1 MLGEIIYCS
10 FDRFPSAKG
19 AATHIGEFV
28 SALGKEFGNVDLV
41 TLPNANSDVPYDST
55 ADLEQSQI
63 EGVNHFQIDADGSN
77 LIERVLRFRRNFF
90 RWWEHRFGQEGF
102 PPAKKPKV
110 IHFRSIFE
118 GYPIAKNKAS
128 LASHIVYE
136 VNGLPSIELK
146 YHYPKVADDAEFIK
160 KIEFQEEACF
170 EAADKIVT
178 VSNVNRSN
186 LLSRG
191 CSPEKIQVIRN
202 GVDLELFEFQKRNFH
217 QREFGESKPL
227 KAIYTGTM
235 SAWQGVKDAIEAIAL
250 FRRDGH
256 ATLRV
261 VGPYRIAE
269 EKSLTAWAENLGVS
283 QYVSIEEA
291 VSKEEL
297 ISLYQD
303 SDVMLAPL
311 TRNDRNTVQG
321 CCPLKIIEAMATGI
335 PVIASRLAVV
345 EELAEDE
352 KEVFMVRPSS
362 PKSIKDAMFRVMNQP
377 DHLRSMTANARAK
390 VEANFSWNHSKQAL
404 VELYKSLQPFS

>member
-1 MLGEIIYCS
+1 MPGEIIYCS

-41 TLPNANSDVPYDST
+41 TLPSGSNDRPYDST
-55 ADLEQSQI
+55 ADLDQIRI
-63 EGVNHFQIDADGSN
+63 EGVTHFQIVADGSH

-90 RWWEHRFGQEGF
+90 RWWERRFGQEGL
-102 PPAKKPKV
+102 PHAESPKV

-118 GYPIAKNKAS
+118 GYPIAKSKAT
-128 LASHIVYE
+128 LGSHVIYE

-178 VSNVNRSN
+178 VSNVNRLN
-186 LLSRG
+186 LISRG
-191 CSPEKIQVIRN
+191 CSPEKIKVIRN
-202 GVDLELFEFQKRNFH
+202 GVDLELFEFQKRDFY
-217 QREFGESKPL
+217 QREFGGSRPL

-250 FRRDGH
+250 FRRDAH

-269 EKSLTAWAENLGVS
+269 KKSLTAWAENLGVS
-283 QYVSIEEA
+283 EFVSIEEA

-297 ISLYQD
+297 ISLYHD

-362 PKSIKDAMFRVMNQP
+362 PKSIKDAMFRVLKEP

-390 VEANFSWNHSKQAL
+390 VEAKFSWTHAKQSL
-404 VELYKSLQPFS
+404 VDLYRSLQPFT